1 MCTCISPTW
10 FCAPV
15 LSFYV
20 YLLFLHCTC
29 IGLFPYSSYSS
40 LPLSLFPLARLSASD
55 VMSTTLSYIHPITR
69 VRSIITLL
77 ESTTF
82 SAFPVVTP
90 ILELPKVYD
99 NNAFIPRLYD
109 PNWKLLELDGQSTCN
124 ARQRDSHHSVSPINE
139 RTSLLGSSSIVHN
152 YSLTFEKS
160 QGKEN
165 GNLVQ
170 VTSKK
175 PIALRGIILRSQL
188 ITLLKRKVFFD
199 ENNKVLVH
207 VRVHIY
213 NMVHSQPANITFNEH
228 ELYCMNICITV
239 LGYNKIIHVI
249 NYSAAVLNMFHIHVG
264 VTCIIGRL
272 IQLHVHVV
280 AVKII

>member
-1 MCTCISPTW
+1 MGKSSTDGKACVHVFHQHGFVLLCCPFMSICCFHTYMYMYNVYTCLCASTCT
-10 FCAPV
+10 
-15 LSFYV
+15 
-20 YLLFLHCTC
+20 CTC

-124 ARQRDSHHSVSPINE
+124 ARQRDSHRCVSPINE
-139 RTSLLGSSSIVHN
+139 QTSLLGSSSIVHN

-199 ENNKVLVH
+199 ENSKVLVH
-207 VRVHIY
+207 VHVHVHVY
-213 NMVHSQPANITFNEH
+213 NMVHSQPANI
-228 ELYCMNICITV
+228 
-239 LGYNKIIHVI
+239 
-249 NYSAAVLNMFHIHVG
+249 
-264 VTCIIGRL
+264 
-272 IQLHVHVV
+272 
-280 AVKII
+280 